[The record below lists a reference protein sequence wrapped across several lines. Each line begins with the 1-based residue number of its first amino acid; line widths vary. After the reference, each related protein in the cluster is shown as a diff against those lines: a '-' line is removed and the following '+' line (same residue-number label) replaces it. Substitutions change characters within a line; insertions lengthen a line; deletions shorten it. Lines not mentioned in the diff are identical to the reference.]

1 MMRRYIHTQ
10 KELGEN
16 LRFIR
21 ENLDLTQEDLARI
34 LFIDRSTYAY
44 YETGKTLPS
53 IFYLIKLS
61 ETYESLNKEFA
72 NVFKKLFR
80 GGDASLVL
88 TDPNDILNTVF

>member
-21 ENLDLTQEDLARI
+21 GNLDLTQKDLARI
-34 LFIDRSTYAY
+34 LFIDRSTYTY

-53 IFYLIKLS
+53 IFYLIKFS
-61 ETYESLNKEFA
+61 ETLEIDFLDFICKM
-72 NVFKKLFR
+72 L
-80 GGDASLVL
+80 
-88 TDPNDILNTVF
+88 

>member
-1 MMRRYIHTQ
+1 MRRYIHTQ

-21 ENLDLTQEDLARI
+21 ERLDLTQEDLARI
-34 LFIDRSTYAY
+34 LCIDRSTYAY

-61 ETYESLNKEFA
+61 ETLEIDFLDFICKM
-72 NVFKKLFR
+72 L
-80 GGDASLVL
+80 
-88 TDPNDILNTVF
+88 